1 KSDEYVDSYGDYIA
15 DKAEETVLGAEQSA
29 ISSVIN
35 SLSDS
40 VKGAFK
46 DFMAGAAGKAGDA
59 AIDGALKRIP
69 MGLPLL
75 PPWGWWATMNL
86 WYIDIKGEIPYLA
99 VYDTDNE
106 PIPDP
111 ILGQRATVY
120 VRRPLLDIR
129 EGDDITGN
137 DEPVRFHLQTCTFIV
152 VPPGPQGI
160 GDKLGG
166 WEEKSPGFDEGAS
179 A

>member
-1 KSDEYVDSYGDYIA
+1 M
-15 DKAEETVLGAEQSA
+15 AE
-29 ISSVIN
+29 
-35 SLSDS
+35 
-40 VKGAFK
+40 
-46 DFMAGAAGKAGDA
+46 AAGEAGDA
-59 AIDGALKRIP
+59 AISAALKRIP

-86 WYIDIKGEIPYLA
+86 WYIEIYGEIPYLA

-111 ILGQRATVY
+111 VLGQRATVY
-120 VRRPLLDIR
+120 VRRPMLDIR
-129 EGDDITGN
+129 EGEIAGEN
-137 DEPVRFHLQTCTFIV
+137 EPIRFHVRTGTFIV

-166 WEEKSPGFDEGAS
+166 WDEKSPGFDEAAS
-179 A
+179 